1 MFKQGLKPEVK
12 TELMRTGASTENL
25 DDLINTAID
34 IDVKLYEL
42 RQELREDPRARVVL
56 TDKRPPPRNPWRN
69 NNNFNRGQ
77 RGGRYQSNTGRR
89 IHNDTSSGY
98 YGPAAMDL
106 SNINKGTDKWSKG
119 KGNNKDKSKVVCY
132 NCEKPGHFARD
143 CRMKNKVVRQLN
155 VLTTSDEG
163 TGDEWEVLTDDM
175 GRLMEDDYS
184 GSDEDYIEYSDE
196 DTTKDIDVRRAYD
209 RSPTPYQERE
219 PRTPPRGYPNARDSL
234 IPIKIEEDGTRVYNT
249 RGIHVGNH
257 FMIDSPQLPV
267 KHRTQSRENKTY
279 STHHFADALTSI
291 STEDPQE
298 TKE

>member
-1 MFKQGLKPEVK
+1 
-12 TELMRTGASTENL
+12 
-25 DDLINTAID
+25 
-34 IDVKLYEL
+34 
-42 RQELREDPRARVVL
+42 
-56 TDKRPPPRNPWRN
+56 
-69 NNNFNRGQ
+69 
-77 RGGRYQSNTGRR
+77 
-89 IHNDTSSGY
+89 
-98 YGPAAMDL
+98 
-106 SNINKGTDKWSKG
+106 
-119 KGNNKDKSKVVCY
+119 
-132 NCEKPGHFARD
+132 
-143 CRMKNKVVRQLN
+143 
-155 VLTTSDEG
+155 
-163 TGDEWEVLTDDM
+163 M

-279 STHHFADALTSI
+279 GTHHFADALTSI
-291 STEDPQE
+291 GTEDPQG
-298 TKE
+298 TKEWLEKILKGYQDKGTQTDNASLKPGFKKDCENALVAINNILKTEDD